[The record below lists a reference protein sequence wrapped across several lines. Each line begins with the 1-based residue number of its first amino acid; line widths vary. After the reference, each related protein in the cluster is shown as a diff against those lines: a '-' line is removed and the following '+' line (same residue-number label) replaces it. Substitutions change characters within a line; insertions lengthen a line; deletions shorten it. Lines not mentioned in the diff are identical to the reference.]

1 MSLVKHGTSPYW
13 YYRFIR
19 NGRTYF
25 KSTKETNKARASRVE
40 LDAIEHVERGRSEK
54 PSIKVQDAFETYL
67 GTLTVQR
74 QHTTMRSKVDKL
86 LGSKIEHRTGQRV
99 PVYGFDSDQPFHL
112 LGTPD
117 VQRLVMHRRKE
128 GNSNA
133 TILYELVA
141 LSQTI
146 KLMSKLGYQVPEINL
161 SAIKSDNDIKP
172 AKHRIRFLST
182 TEESALLHQLHP
194 TTEVRGVSP
203 DNIAQRQDAYD
214 FVVMLLDTGAR
225 HSEVSQITWNS
236 IDLNQGVIHLYRPK
250 VRNESILPISNRLR
264 TILQRRQQAKRQDQK
279 YLFESSPGQPRNNCP
294 KALANAAKRAG
305 IDGCTFHTLRHTT
318 ASRLIQAG
326 MSLYEVGQV
335 LGHADVKTTAIYAH
349 LVPSQSSQKMMQIL
363 NSAHA
368 NQQSTAPNISGC
380 NMPEQRNAALTDV

>member
-1 MSLVKHGTSPYW
+1 
-13 YYRFIR
+13 
-19 NGRTYF
+19 
-25 KSTKETNKARASRVE
+25 VE
-40 LDAIEHVERGRSEK
+40 LDAIERVERGRNEK
-54 PSIKVQDAFETYL
+54 PSIKTQEAFETYL
-67 GTLTVQR
+67 GTLTVQK

-86 LGSKIEHRTGQRV
+86 LGSKVDHRTGQRV
-99 PVYGFDSDQPFHL
+99 QVYGFDKEQPFHL
-112 LGTPD
+112 LSTPD

-146 KLMSKLGYQVPEINL
+146 KLMSKLGYQVPELDL
-161 SAIKSDNDIKP
+161 SVIKRDNDIKP

-203 DNIAQRQDAYD
+203 DNITQRQDAYD

-236 IDLNQGVIHLYRPK
+236 IDLQRGVIHLYRPK
-250 VRNESILPISNRLR
+250 VRNESILPISNRLMS
-264 TILQRRQQAKRQDQK
+264 ILQRRQQAKRQDQK
-279 YLFESSPGQPRNNCP
+279 HLFESSPGQPRNNCP
-294 KALANAAKRAG
+294 KALANAAKRSG
-305 IDGCTFHTLRHTT
+305 IEGCSFHTLRHTT

-363 NSAHA
+363 NSTHA
-368 NQQSTAPNISGC
+368 VQQSAAPTINTY
-380 NMPEQRNAALTDV
+380 NTTEQRDTAFVEG